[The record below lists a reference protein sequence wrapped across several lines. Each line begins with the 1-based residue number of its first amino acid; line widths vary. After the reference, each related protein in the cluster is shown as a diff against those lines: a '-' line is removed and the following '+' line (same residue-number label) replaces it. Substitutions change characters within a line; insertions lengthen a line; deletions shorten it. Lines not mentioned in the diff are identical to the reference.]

1 MINQNH
7 PRTDTDVRISIRS
20 RCYNKNIKTVFI
32 IVIQFRNL
40 SRSMEY
46 VKNREIQ
53 LLEMRTTISD
63 MKNMGTAD
71 ETLQKEVLVSLKT

>member
-1 MINQNH
+1 MLELALEVDVTI
-7 PRTDTDVRISIRS
+7 RTS
-20 RCYNKNIKTVFI
+20 RQFL
-32 IVIQFRNL
+32 IVVVQFRNL

-63 MKNMGTAD
+63 MKNIGTAD